1 MQSELGGGLG
11 RDLNLNCI
19 LYFGAFIIVYISVQ
33 YVCSAVPCNH
43 AAYDAMVIS
52 ALKPRN

>member
-19 LYFGAFIIVYISVQ
+19 LYFGAFIIVYISVHM
-33 YVCSAVPCNH
+33 YVLQCRAIMQH
-43 AAYDAMVIS
+43 TTQW
-52 ALKPRN
+52 